1 MANNDLARPHVFQR
15 GSSSRTL
22 LLLHGTGADEH
33 DLLGLARALDLE
45 ASVLSPRGMH
55 LESGMNRFFE
65 RYPDGSF
72 NEASIDQGVAELSEF
87 IEAAIFEYELDRSN
101 IFGAGFSNGANTA
114 AALLIK
120 HPALLSGAALFG
132 STKPYRAVDDINLK
146 GKHIWLA
153 NGDQDPY
160 APVQVSEAWVQE
172 LHSFGADIKWLRH
185 PGGHQISQSH
195 VTEIA
200 NALYL

>member
-87 IEAAIFEYELDRSN
+87 IEAAIVEYELDRSN

-114 AALLIK
+114 AALMIK

-172 LHSFGADIKWLRH
+172 LQSFGADIKWLRH
-185 PGGHQISQSH
+185 PGGHQISQLH

-200 NALYL
+200 SAL